1 MKRYITLFCLL
12 MAFVAG
18 QAADHTNEAVWEKV
32 SEYVD
37 FHADGSQTYRCSSR
51 LRLLTHRSFNSMY
64 GETFIIYNPQWQKV
78 TINENYTQQADGTII
93 KAPANALNPSLPFS
107 AVNAPYYNQLREL
120 VVSHT
125 GLEIG
130 ATIILD
136 YTIET
141 KPGFAATQEFLH
153 RFNDPSPIDD
163 YTLTVSAPGEL
174 TWHGGM
180 INGKEIAASKSAD
193 GKWTWHTTQMPGVA
207 PEVNVDQ
214 QALPYVYVSV
224 SSDDSRATAVAQLI
238 EQAAASEDGNL
249 ADIIKNDSDK
259 ADESWTNKHVNTCT
273 VPLGVANEVR
283 KPAEVATSAYGTVA
297 EKAALTTA
305 LLQQRGKKASII
317 CAYDKSLPPGMASL
331 SHIYVR
337 TGDQVIN
344 AENGASTELAQLVDK
359 MQLWENGRSLTIE
372 PQAHKVSRTVN
383 IDAAT
388 DKKYCKSAGNY
399 TVATIPADGLVDNW
413 HLILPV
419 ERTEAMSLP
428 ELVEERDSFIISLP
442 TGASL
447 QTKPYSKTVSNGYGT
462 VTIALKDQG
471 GKALLMRTIRVT
483 KTHIP
488 VSGYPDVR
496 ALLQLWQAP
505 VYRTVAIKK

>member
-12 MAFVAG
+12 MAFVAV

-37 FHADGSQTYRCSSR
+37 FHADGSQTYRCTSR

-64 GETFIIYNPQWQKV
+64 GETFIVYNPQWQKV

-141 KPGFAATQEFLH
+141 KPGFVAAHEFLH
-153 RFNDPSPIDD
+153 HFNDPSPIDD
-163 YTLTVSAPGEL
+163 YTLTVSAPCEL

-180 INGKEIAASKSAD
+180 VNGKEIATSKSAN
-193 GKWTWHTTQMPGVA
+193 GKWTWHATQMPGVA

-214 QALPYVYVSV
+214 QSLPYIYVSV
-224 SSDDSRATAVAQLI
+224 NSDDSRAKAVAQLI
-238 EQAAASEDGNL
+238 EQAAASGDGDL
-249 ADIIKNDSDK
+249 ADIIKGHSDN
-259 ADESWTNKHVNTCT
+259 ADESWANEHVNTCT
-273 VPLGVANEVR
+273 VPLGVANGVR
-283 KPAEVATSAYGTVA
+283 KPAEVAASAYGTVA

-305 LLQQRGKKASII
+305 LLQQKGEKASII

-337 TGDQVIN
+337 TGDKVVN
-344 AENGASTELAQLVDK
+344 AENGATTELARLVDK
-359 MQLWENGRSLTIE
+359 MQLWENGHRLNID
-372 PQAHKVSRTVN
+372 PQSHKVSRTVD

-388 DKKYCKSAGNY
+388 DKKHCKSAGSY
-399 TVATIPADGLVDNW
+399 TVITIPADGQVDSW
-413 HLILPV
+413 HLSLPV

-447 QTKPYSKTVSNGYGT
+447 QTKPYTKTVSNDYGT
-462 VTIALKDQG
+462 ATITLTDQG
-471 GKALLMRTIRVT
+471 GKALLTRTILIT

-488 VSGYPDVR
+488 VSGYSDVR